1 MYVWYAG
8 GPEHVEDGHLE
19 ERGDTGDYEV
29 PGAALPQLRFIHI
42 HQLFRILYTLLVDTV
57 NIYWW
62 WCINS
67 CRAALATR
75 TAIFR
80 FGVMLFYGSCS

>member
-1 MYVWYAG
+1 MYMYVCVYIHIYISLYIYIYTHMYVWYAG

-42 HQLFRILYTLLVDTV
+42 HQLFRILYTL
-57 NIYWW
+57 
-62 WCINS
+62 
-67 CRAALATR
+67 
-75 TAIFR
+75 F
-80 FGVMLFYGSCS
+80 